1 MKIFQRWG
9 KTYPFLFQKWG
20 KSGSILFQKGG
31 KTDYCTQIE
40 ESLLVNYSNKKE
52 DLF

>member
-1 MKIFQRWG
+1 MS
-9 KTYPFLFQKWG
+9 KTDPFLFQKWG
-20 KSGSILFQKGG
+20 K
-31 KTDYCTQIE
+31 TDYCTLIE